1 MELKIELSSTGSEL
15 PMPST
20 VESLLKKHGAV
31 QTGHFVLAS
40 GNHSEHYVQ
49 TAQLMQYPALVDELL
64 VEELPSIEWDDQP
77 DTILTAAT
85 GGITFAQQVGL
96 RMGLKTIFAE
106 RNDANDLALERGFT
120 LAEDESVLLVED
132 VVTTGGTLEE
142 LEELVEAHDA
152 RTIGVL
158 SMINRSELT
167 GWNDRPFNALLN
179 VDYPI
184 YESDE
189 CPLCENGRERT
200 RPGTKEVMEE

>member
-1 MELKIELSSTGSEL
+1 
-15 PMPST
+15 MPSD
-20 VESLLKKHGAV
+20 VETLLKKHDAI

-49 TAQLMQYPALVDELL
+49 TAQLMQYPAVVDNLL
-64 VEELPSIEWDDQP
+64 KSELPNMEWDRTP

-96 RMGLKTIFAE
+96 RLEKKTIFAE
-106 RNDANDLALERGFT
+106 RSDDNELVLERGFR
-120 LAEDESVLLVED
+120 LSEDEAVLLVED

-142 LEELVEAHDA
+142 LKELAEHRGADLV
-152 RTIGVL
+152 GVL
-158 SMINRSELT
+158 SMINRSDLRT
-167 GWNDRPFNALLN
+167 FHNAIFHALLD

-184 YESDE
+184 YDPDQ

-200 RPGTKEVMEE
+200 RPGTKDVMSE